1 MRKDSLLVL
10 LLLGL
15 LSAVGQPAIARP
27 VTIDFHFHDE
37 TNDIDV
43 RGYVLGLEDNG
54 NGQAATSVVVT
65 SNSGGYGIG
74 EYIGNPSINTWYV
87 SNGNV
92 YYVDFISS
100 GMLNTPPAQT
110 CCSLGLVDFF
120 GTGTSY
126 TIGGLRN
133 DPSTPE
139 HIDGRSSVTFTERGP
154 NLPVPVLPFPAL
166 ALLALSLTAV
176 GVYRRRR
183 LLKQ

>member
-110 CCSLGLVDFF
+110 CCSLSLVDFF
-120 GTGTSY
+120 GLGSSY
-126 TIGGLRN
+126 TIGGLSD

-139 HIDGRSSVTFTERGP
+139 NNPRSGVTFTERVP
-154 NLPVPVLPFPAL
+154 TLPVPALPFPAL